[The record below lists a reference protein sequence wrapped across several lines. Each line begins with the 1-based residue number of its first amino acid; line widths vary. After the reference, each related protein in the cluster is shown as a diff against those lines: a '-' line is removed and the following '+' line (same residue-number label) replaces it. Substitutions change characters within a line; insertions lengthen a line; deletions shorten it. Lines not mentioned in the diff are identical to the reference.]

1 MPGKEFTRDHE
12 KIMISH
18 LLLIFLLINELF
30 HAHNVILEAMAGAY
44 FQIAVVFATKLATMH
59 VQHNNQ

>member
-1 MPGKEFTRDHE
+1 
-12 KIMISH
+12 
-18 LLLIFLLINELF
+18 LLINELF
-30 HAHNVILEAMAGAY
+30 HAHNVILEAMPGAY